1 MEPGATLGPG
11 RVLAHP
17 EYGSSKEMEA
27 FLGRGLALGLQCGS
41 CLLGWLPTG
50 PRRSAAWPSAHVFPF
65 EENSLISKQAHVL
78 RILRGTGWGWAG
90 WALTSDSAGTT
101 LWNICATTAHKNVFL
116 WQLLL

>member
-1 MEPGATLGPG
+1 MRQALVSSPTLIWSRPEASPRNSAAMEPGATLGPG

-90 WALTSDSAGTT
+90 
-101 LWNICATTAHKNVFL
+101 
-116 WQLLL
+116 

>member
-17 EYGSSKEMEA
+17 TYGSSKEMEA